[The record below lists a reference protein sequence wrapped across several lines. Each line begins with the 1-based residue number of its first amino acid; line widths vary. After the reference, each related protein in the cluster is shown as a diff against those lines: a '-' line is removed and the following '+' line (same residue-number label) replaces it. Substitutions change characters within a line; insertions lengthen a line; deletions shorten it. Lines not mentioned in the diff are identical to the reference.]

1 MKPADIVNL
10 SEEEQA
16 YMRQL
21 EFPQMIR
28 DLVESGAE
36 EIEICIDA
44 HSALRIAQ
52 AVELMTQMEA
62 LQNGE

>member
-28 DLVESGAE
+28 DLVESGAK

-44 HSALRIAQ
+44 PSALRIAQ

-62 LQNGE
+62 LKNGE

>member
-1 MKPADIVNL
+1 MSFDLTFTIDEAAAA
-10 SEEEQA
+10 Q
-16 YMRQL
+16 MRQE

-44 HSALRIAQ
+44 HAALRIAQ
-52 AVELMTQMEA
+52 AVELLTQMEA
-62 LQNGE
+62 LQSD